1 MDTTMRWALVLAGA
15 CVVTGCATGGTSKA
29 SQREAASLARYEA
42 AAGEP
47 VRSFRYFRL
56 DNFVV
61 LGEDTLAVWSN
72 PRQAWLLTVDAPCPG
87 LRWSMTLGMTSS
99 FNRVYA
105 GADAIQVEQSR
116 CRIRSIRPVDV
127 AALRGSEREA
137 GDVATSAPAGRAGQ
151 VSGGT

>member
-1 MDTTMRWALVLAGA
+1 MATMMRWALVLAGVCA
-15 CVVTGCATGGTSKA
+15 ATGCTTEGTTKA

-42 AAGEP
+42 ASGEP

-61 LGEDTLAVWSN
+61 LGDDALAVWSN

-105 GADAIQVEQSR
+105 GADAIQVEESR

-127 AALRGSEREA
+127 AALRGRERNA
-137 GDVATSAPAGRAGQ
+137 SGATPTALAAPADQA
-151 VSGGT
+151 SGGT